1 VLRRAHPHCASVQAI
16 CSDWGVSVT
25 TSNVGSTSAPAE
37 NGPVDELQADLASTA
52 RVLAMVLT
60 PFVIVAEDLGIHP
73 DVVLASVG
81 FSRTD
86 LENPELRISH
96 ALTERLMAE
105 TLAQTKERD
114 LGLLA
119 AERLRPQHLDFLEYV
134 LRSQKTFGEAIELA
148 NRYYVL
154 MHEGLERRT
163 ELTDEHFTMRFGLGS
178 LPPLATV
185 LEYTLA
191 LHVLVPQ
198 RVVGQANFLMPLEVH
213 FPTPEP
219 EKLTN
224 HRRLFG
230 ERARLLFGQSDYAIV
245 YPRALLGLPTTA
257 PDIGLARVLERHAD
271 ESLQKLGLSANLI
284 ERVRELVRQD
294 LTTGKLTADSLARR
308 LGMSS
313 RTLHRRLLAQ
323 QSSYRA
329 ILDEVRREIALRCLR
344 DPHLSIREVGVL
356 LGFTT
361 GPAFHRAF
369 RRWTGTTAAAFR
381 NQCLHG
387 QSS

>member
-1 VLRRAHPHCASVQAI
+1 MP
-16 CSDWGVSVT
+16 VT
-25 TSNVGSTSAPAE
+25 TSDFRSTSAPAE
-37 NGPVDELQADLASTA
+37 HGSVELQTDLASTA

-60 PFVIVAEDLGIHP
+60 PFVIAAEDLGIHP
-73 DVVLASVG
+73 DVLLASVG

-86 LENPELRISH
+86 FENPELRISH
-96 ALTERLMAE
+96 ALAERLLAE
-105 TLAQTKERD
+105 TLSQTNEPH

-119 AERLRPQHLDFLEYV
+119 AERLHPQHLDFLEYV
-134 LRSQKTFGEAIELA
+134 LRSQNTCSEALELA

-154 MHEGLERRT
+154 MHESLERHT
-163 ELTDEHFTMRFGLGS
+163 ELTEDRVTWRFSLGS
-178 LPPLATV
+178 LPPLPAV

-191 LHVLVPQ
+191 LHVLVPA
-198 RVVGQANFLMPLEVH
+198 RIVGQAKFLMPLEVH

-219 EKLTN
+219 ENLAN
-224 HRRLFG
+224 HRRIFG
-230 ERARLLFGQSDYAIV
+230 PAQLLFDQPHYALV
-245 YPRALLGLPTTA
+245 YPRALLDLPTAAADT
-257 PDIGLARVLERHAD
+257 GLARVLERHAD
-271 ESLQKLGLSANLI
+271 ESLHKLGLSANLI

-294 LTTGKLTADSLARR
+294 LTSGKLTADSLARR

-329 ILDEVRREIALRCLR
+329 ILDDVRREIALRCLR